1 MIDKSK
7 RLVFVFIG
15 TELHSVDKIA
25 VLVGKELKRRKATH
39 RVMFCDQTQIK
50 DTKKHIENVHK
61 MYPNEFQFVA
71 VDVGFCDSNSKYTF
85 TEKGLKPANGIKKQD
100 VVIGDVGI
108 VINIDKVYKAKS
120 REEKLNLLKQNY
132 QSKRINKKVKQ
143 IVGYVTMGLEPLI
156 RHCRLME
163 VENCITKP

>member
-25 VLVGKELKRRKATH
+25 VKVGRELKRRGATH
-39 RVMFCDQTQIK
+39 RVMFCDQTEIK

-61 MYPNEFQFVA
+61 MYPNEFQFIA
-71 VDVGFCDSNSKYTF
+71 VDVGFCDSNTKYSF
-85 TEKGLKPANGIKKQD
+85 TEKGLKPANGIKKQEI
-100 VVIGDVGI
+100 VIGDVGI
-108 VINIDKVYKAKS
+108 VINIDKVYKVKS
-120 REEKLNLLKQNY
+120 KKERLDLFKENY
-132 QSKRINKKVKQ
+132 QSKRIDKKVNQ
-143 IVGYVTMGLEPLI
+143 IIGYVTMGLEPLI

-163 VENCITKP
+163 VERCITKH